1 MLARRIQR
9 DIVERGRD
17 VKGILD
23 QLVPLY
29 LHGRATDFIRLVD
42 ICDM

>member
-23 QLVPLY
+23 QFVPLY
-29 LHGRATDFIRLVD
+29 IHGSTDFIRLVD